1 MSAADRDRPPD
12 AFVHRIDRR
21 FFYGWLMVAAGALI
35 LFASGPGQSHT
46 FGVFLTEVTRDL
58 RLSHTEVSF
67 AYGAATLAAAFGL
80 PFAGRHVDR
89 RGARRVLAVVSLLLG
104 GAAIAFGF
112 VNGLVVLAL
121 GFAAVRY
128 LGQGCL
134 FLCANNVVAQWFE
147 RRRGFALSLVW
158 LGFSA
163 SVALHPPFAQWL
175 IETVGWREAWLWLG
189 LSSWA
194 LLLPVLWLVRNR
206 PEDVGLRPDGG
217 PPLEPEPAGGA
228 PSEPGP
234 DLPPGSADPPASRD
248 DGYCGRDTSVP
259 RESPGSGPPA
269 SRDDLQGPAAR
280 SDAPDGARADA
291 NPPAPP
297 RKAGIGSEPAGPDDP
312 APSRRA
318 AAHPEI
324 TGLTLRQAL
333 RTSAFWIIAGGL
345 SLIALLMTG
354 LFFHQV
360 AIFQLRGLDTHVATR
375 VFAITALVSV
385 VSAPVLGRIMD
396 RAPSRLV
403 FAGALVVMATALAAL
418 RLVDD
423 VATAVAY
430 ALVFGLANASMQVNV
445 GYLWADY
452 FGRRRLGSIQG
463 SGQTALI
470 VGASLGPLPF
480 SLSLD
485 LTGDYS
491 AALVGSA
498 ALTVLAA
505 LIAAVFLRYPSRPT
519 SAPGLGTRPA

>member
-1 MSAADRDRPPD
+1 MSAADRASEDRASD
-12 AFVHRIDRR
+12 AFVHRINRR
-21 FFYGWLMVAAGALI
+21 FFFGWLMVAAGALI

-46 FGVFLTEVTRDL
+46 FGVFLNAVAHDL
-58 RLSHTEVSF
+58 RLSHTEISF

-89 RGARRVLAVVSLLLG
+89 RGARRVLAVVSILLG
-104 GAAIAFGF
+104 GAAVAFGF

-134 FLCANNVVAQWFE
+134 FLGASNIVSQWFE

-189 LSSWA
+189 ISSWA

-217 PPLEPEPAGGA
+217 PPPEPHTY
-228 PSEPGP
+228 PR
-234 DLPPGSADPPASRD
+234 PGSETEPPAARPESR
-248 DGYCGRDTSVP
+248 
-259 RESPGSGPPA
+259 
-269 SRDDLQGPAAR
+269 GPAAR
-280 SDAPDGARADA
+280 PDAD
-291 NPPAPP
+291 PP
-297 RKAGIGSEPAGPDDP
+297 REAGMAPESADP
-312 APSRRA
+312 AASPNA
-318 AAHPEI
+318 GHPEI
-324 TGLTLRQAL
+324 TGLTLKQAL
-333 RTSAFWIIAGGL
+333 RTSAFWVVAFGL

-360 AIFQLRGLDTHVATR
+360 AIFQLRGLDAHVATR
-375 VFAITALVSV
+375 VFAVTAIVSV
-385 VSAPVLGRIMD
+385 VSAPVLGRLMD

-418 RLVDD
+418 HLVDD
-423 VATAVAY
+423 VPTAITY
-430 ALVFGLANASMQVNV
+430 AIVFGLANASMHVNV

-452 FGRRRLGSIQG
+452 FGRRHLGSIQG
-463 SGQTALI
+463 SGQTVLI

-485 LTGDYS
+485 FTGDYS
-491 AALVGSA
+491 AALMGSA
-498 ALTVLAA
+498 VLAVLVA
-505 LIAAVFLRYPSRPT
+505 LAAAAFLRYPRQPASE
-519 SAPGLGTRPA
+519 PGFETRPA

>member
-1 MSAADRDRPPD
+1 MTSAGRASD
-12 AFVHRIDRR
+12 AFVHRINRR
-21 FFYGWLMVAAGALI
+21 FFYGWLMVAAGALV

-46 FGVFLTEVTRDL
+46 FGVFLTEVARDL

-89 RGARRVLAVVSLLLG
+89 RGARRVLAVVSVLLG
-104 GAAIAFGF
+104 GAAIAFGL

-134 FLCANNVVAQWFE
+134 FLGASNVVSQWFE

-189 LSSWA
+189 VSSWA
-194 LLLPVLWLVRNR
+194 LLFPVLWFVRNR

-217 PPLEPEPAGGA
+217 AAPEPGGGS
-228 PSEPGP
+228 PPEPHP
-234 DLPPGSADPPASRD
+234 DLPPGSGPPVSRD
-248 DGYCGRDTSVP
+248 DP
-259 RESPGSGPPA
+259 
-269 SRDDLQGPAAR
+269 QGPAAR
-280 SDAPDGARADA
+280 SDAPDGASAD
-291 NPPAPP
+291 PDPL
-297 RKAGIGSEPAGPDDP
+297 RKAGTGSEPAEPDDP

-318 AAHPEI
+318 AAH
-324 TGLTLRQAL
+324 TGLTLKQAL
-333 RTSAFWIIAGGL
+333 RTSAFWIVAAGL

-360 AIFQLRGLDTHVATR
+360 AIFELRGLDAHVATR
-375 VFAITALVSV
+375 VFAITAIVSV

-396 RAPSRLV
+396 RTASRLV
-403 FAGALVVMATALAAL
+403 FAGALIVMAAAL
-418 RLVDD
+418 LALHLVDD

-430 ALVFGLANASMQVNV
+430 AIVFGLANASMQVNV

-452 FGRRRLGSIQG
+452 FGRRHLGSVQG
-463 SGQTALI
+463 SGQTVLI

-491 AALVGSA
+491 AALAGCA

-505 LIAAVFLRYPSRPT
+505 LAAAVFLRYPQQPAAVSGLSGPAGGPSARRRPEREDE
-519 SAPGLGTRPA
+519 SATG

>member
-1 MSAADRDRPPD
+1 MTVADRASD

-21 FFYGWLMVAAGALI
+21 FFYGWLMVAAAALV

-46 FGVFLTEVTRDL
+46 FGVFLTEIARDL

-67 AYGAATLAAAFGL
+67 AYGAATLVAAFGL
-80 PFAGRHVDR
+80 PFAGRRVDR
-89 RGARRVLAVVSLLLG
+89 RGARRVLAVVSILLG
-104 GAAIAFGF
+104 GAAISFGF
-112 VNGLVVLAL
+112 VNGLVILAV

-134 FLCANNVVAQWFE
+134 FLCANNVVAQWFD

-206 PEDVGLRPDGG
+206 PEDVGLQPDGG
-217 PPLEPEPAGGA
+217 PPPL
-228 PSEPGP
+228 SR
-234 DLPPGSADPPASRD
+234 ADSR
-248 DGYCGRDTSVP
+248 
-259 RESPGSGPPA
+259 PGSGTPTPSRGEPLVPA
-269 SRDDLQGPAAR
+269 ER
-280 SDAPDGARADA
+280 SDAPGDGAGAEA
-291 NPPAPP
+291 NPPREAGTSAGAAGSGASPGTAP
-297 RKAGIGSEPAGPDDP
+297 
-312 APSRRA
+312 
-318 AAHPEI
+318 PEI

-333 RTSAFWIIAGGL
+333 RTSAFWIVAGGL

-360 AIFQLRGLDTHVATR
+360 AIFQVRGLDAHVATR

-385 VSAPVLGRIMD
+385 VSAPVLGRVMD

-403 FAGALVVMATALAAL
+403 FAGALVVMAAAL
-418 RLVDD
+418 LALHLVDD
-423 VATAVAY
+423 VAAAIAY
-430 ALVFGLANASMQVNV
+430 ALVFGLANAAMQVNV

-491 AALVGSA
+491 AALVWSA
-498 ALTVLAA
+498 ILTLLAA
-505 LIAAVFLRYPSRPT
+505 LVTALFLRYPRQPA
-519 SAPGLGTRPA
+519 SAPGLGTLPA

>member
-1 MSAADRDRPPD
+1 MTAADRASD
-12 AFVHRIDRR
+12 AFVRRVDRR
-21 FFYGWLMVAAGALI
+21 FFFGWLMVAAGALV

-46 FGVFLTEVTRDL
+46 FGVFLTEVARDL

-80 PFAGRHVDR
+80 PFAGRRVDR

-104 GAAIAFGF
+104 FAAIAFGF

-128 LGQGCL
+128 FGQGCL
-134 FLCANNVVAQWFE
+134 FLCANNIVAQWFE

-194 LLLPVLWLVRNR
+194 LLFPVLWLVRNR
-206 PEDVGLRPDGG
+206 PEDVGLLPDGG
-217 PPLEPEPAGGA
+217 APPEPPTDPPPGGA
-228 PSEPGP
+228 GAN
-234 DLPPGSADPPASRD
+234 GS
-248 DGYCGRDTSVP
+248 
-259 RESPGSGPPA
+259 
-269 SRDDLQGPAAR
+269 
-280 SDAPDGARADA
+280 
-291 NPPAPP
+291 
-297 RKAGIGSEPAGPDDP
+297 
-312 APSRRA
+312 A
-318 AAHPEI
+318 AAHPLREAG
-324 TGLTLRQAL
+324 TGSGATGSDASPRSDPPETAGLTLRQAL
-333 RTSAFWIIAGGL
+333 RTSAFWIVAAGL

-375 VFAITALVSV
+375 VFAITALTSV

-403 FAGALVVMATALAAL
+403 FAGALCVMAAAL
-418 RLVDD
+418 LVLHLVHD
-423 VATAVAY
+423 VTTAITY
-430 ALVFGLANASMQVNV
+430 AIVFGLANASMQVNV

-498 ALTVLAA
+498 VLTVLAA
-505 LIAAVFLRYPSRPT
+505 LTAAAFLRYPGPHRRPG
-519 SAPGLGTRPA
+519 SGPGRPDPT

>member
-1 MSAADRDRPPD
+1 MTAADRASD
-12 AFVHRIDRR
+12 AFVRRVDRR
-21 FFYGWLMVAAGALI
+21 FFFGWLMVAAGALV

-46 FGVFLTEVTRDL
+46 FGVFLTEVARDL

-80 PFAGRHVDR
+80 PFAGRRVDR

-104 GAAIAFGF
+104 FAAIAFGF

-128 LGQGCL
+128 FGQGCL
-134 FLCANNVVAQWFE
+134 FLCANNIVAQWFE

-194 LLLPVLWLVRNR
+194 LLFPVLWLVRNR
-206 PEDVGLRPDGG
+206 PEDVGLLPDGG
-217 PPLEPEPAGGA
+217 APPEPPTDPPPGGA
-228 PSEPGP
+228 GAN
-234 DLPPGSADPPASRD
+234 GS
-248 DGYCGRDTSVP
+248 
-259 RESPGSGPPA
+259 
-269 SRDDLQGPAAR
+269 
-280 SDAPDGARADA
+280 
-291 NPPAPP
+291 
-297 RKAGIGSEPAGPDDP
+297 
-312 APSRRA
+312 A
-318 AAHPEI
+318 AAHSLREAGTGSGATSSDASPRSEPPE
-324 TGLTLRQAL
+324 TAGLTLRQAL
-333 RTSAFWIIAGGL
+333 RTSAFWIVAAGL

-375 VFAITALVSV
+375 VFAITALTSV

-403 FAGALVVMATALAAL
+403 FAGALCVMAAAL
-418 RLVDD
+418 LALHLVHD
-423 VATAVAY
+423 VTTSVAY
-430 ALVFGLANASMQVNV
+430 AIVFGLANASMQVNV

-470 VGASLGPLPF
+470 IGASLGPLPF

-498 ALTVLAA
+498 VLTVLAA
-505 LIAAVFLRYPSRPT
+505 LTAAAFLRYPGPHRRPG
-519 SAPGLGTRPA
+519 SGPGRPDPT

>member
-1 MSAADRDRPPD
+1 MSAADRDRAPD
-12 AFVHRIDRR
+12 TFVHRIDRR

-46 FGVFLTEVTRDL
+46 FGVFLTEVARDL

-80 PFAGRHVDR
+80 PFAGRRVDR
-89 RGARRVLAVVSLLLG
+89 RGARRVLAVVSFLLG

-217 PPLEPEPAGGA
+217 PPPESGTGGGSPPEPRVG
-228 PSEPGP
+228 
-234 DLPPGSADPPASRD
+234 LPPGSKPPTSRD

-259 RESPGSGPPA
+259 RESSGSGAPA
-269 SRDDLQGPAAR
+269 FRDDPQAPAAR
-280 SDAPDGARADA
+280 SDASGDASADGD
-291 NPPAPP
+291 PS
-297 RKAGIGSEPAGPDDP
+297 RKAKAGSEPASPDDP
-312 APSRRA
+312 GPSRGA
-318 AAHPEI
+318 AAH

-385 VSAPVLGRIMD
+385 VSAPVLGRVMD

-403 FAGALVVMATALAAL
+403 FAGALVVMAAALAAL
-418 RLVDD
+418 HLVDD
-423 VATAVAY
+423 VATAIAY

-498 ALTVLAA
+498 ILTVLAA
-505 LIAAVFLRYPSRPT
+505 LIAAVFLRYPRQHA
-519 SAPGLGTRPA
+519 SAAGLGTRPA